1 MWNSPGGFLKAAEAG
16 NVERQTAEEK
26 CEENQ
31 RIISKEIKDLEAAKK
46 VALDSAS
53 KVADAYD
60 AKLYKFKDS
69 QWRYLLI
76 TL

>member
-1 MWNSPGGFLKAAEAG
+1 MEG
-16 NVERQTAEEK
+16 QTAEEK

-69 QWRYLLI
+69 Q
-76 TL
+76 